1 MGNAAPE
8 RFHDEGEPGWSA
20 PYGGGGGQMFQSMSN
35 NHKITGVALYD
46 GGMDQRGRISAG
58 ITFKVGD
65 HWKERIGHDGINSRK
80 QALYLHKN
88 EYINKVKVGST
99 YFIHGIEIITNKGR
113 SISVGCWRASQTNFE
128 HSDGGGNKALIDCR
142 GRTGGGLHN
151 VGWID
156 QIQFKW
162 AEPDAETLR
171 EIQNEKRIKREREEA
186 EQKERERQKAI
197 ANMQQQQQTMNNQ
210 RTQIMKMSKKKARQK
225 NKNNEKLLDI
235 TNNKLK
241 QNELD

>member
-1 MGNAAPE
+1 MGNEVAPE
-8 RFHDEGEPGWSA
+8 TFHDEDEPGWSRR
-20 PYGGGGGQMFQSMSN
+20 YGGSDGQMFQSMSN
-35 NHKITGVALYD
+35 NHKITDVILY
-46 GGMDQRGRISAG
+46 GGKYPWISG
-58 ITFKVGD
+58 IKFKVGD
-65 HWKERIGHDGINSRK
+65 DWKDIIGDVGERH
-80 QALYLHKN
+80 QQQLYLRKS
-88 EYINKVKVGST
+88 EYINKVKVMCHEMSAR
-99 YFIHGIEIITNKGR
+99 INQIVIITNNDR
-113 SISVGCWRASQTNFE
+113 CISIGYHPAAFD
-128 HSDGGGNKALIDCR
+128 HLDGGGNKALIDCR
-142 GRTGGGLHN
+142 GRTGDYG
-151 VGWID
+151 IK

>member
-1 MGNAAPE
+1 MGNE
-8 RFHDEGEPGWSA
+8 LGWSGQ
-20 PYGGGGGQMFQSMSN
+20 YGGAGGEMFPSMFN
-35 NHKITGVALYD
+35 NHKITGVVLY
-46 GGMDQRGRISAG
+46 GGKHCSG
-58 ITFKVGD
+58 IQFKVGD
-65 HWKERIGHDGINSRK
+65 QWKQRIGDGRYEYEK
-80 QALYLHKN
+80 QQLDLHKS
-88 EYINKVKVGST
+88 EYINKVKVRSGDL
-99 YFIHGIEIITNKGR
+99 IDRIEIITNKGR
-113 SISVGCWRASQTNFE
+113 SISIGGFGGIE
-128 HSDGGGNKALIDCR
+128 HSDGGDNKALVDCK
-142 GRTGGGLHN
+142 GR
-151 VGWID
+151 VGDWID
-156 QIQFKW
+156 QIQFRW